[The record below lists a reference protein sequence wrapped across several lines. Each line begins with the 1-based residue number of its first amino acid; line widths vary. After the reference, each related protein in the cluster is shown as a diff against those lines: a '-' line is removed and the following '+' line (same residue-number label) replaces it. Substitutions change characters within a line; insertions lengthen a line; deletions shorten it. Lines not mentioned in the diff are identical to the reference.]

1 MCLLPYLLCFP
12 YFFFFPSFGLGFV
25 WFSLSSP
32 LSIITCLCFILV
44 GMLRFLLCIFTLSCL
59 PSNNIMLLQE
69 QHKPSW
75 FYAFQHLFLT
85 FILLCNF
92 TFSYITNF
100 TLCCD
105 YCCLKPFSLK
115 ALSGRK
121 THVFTNTLV
130 ISRALWLVVQS
141 LLPYF
146 CSNWKVSFHNP
157 DSVVIL
163 TSSSFRM
170 FKYVFNL
177 ILVIF
182 LFSKN

>member
-1 MCLLPYLLCFP
+1 
-12 YFFFFPSFGLGFV
+12 
-25 WFSLSSP
+25 
-32 LSIITCLCFILV
+32 V

-121 THVFTNTLV
+121 HMYSLTHLLSPGLFGSWYRAYCH
-130 ISRALWLVVQS
+130 ISVLTEKFPFITRTVWL
-141 LLPYF
+141 Y
-146 CSNWKVSFHNP
+146 
-157 DSVVIL
+157 
-163 TSSSFRM
+163 
-170 FKYVFNL
+170 
-177 ILVIF
+177 
-182 LFSKN
+182 